1 MTSEPISP
9 TIIKF
14 CDLSCVGASVRYCVI
29 ECHYLALGNAL
40 APPVHVEK
48 VVADRQSYSSLK
60 DLHLPPRTLDLEI
73 DYMTLSFVTPQ
84 KVRFR

>member
-1 MTSEPISP
+1 M
-9 TIIKF
+9 
-14 CDLSCVGASVRYCVI
+14 RYCVI

-48 VVADRQSYSSLK
+48 VVADRQSYSLLK

-73 DYMTLSFVTPQ
+73 EYDSELRNSAEGALSLEA
-84 KVRFR
+84 